1 MQNTWVWSLGQEALL
16 EKELATHSSILAWET
31 HGQRKLVGYTP
42 WNLKVGHDLVTQQQ
56 QQHTLWCR
64 KLNLGVSQGAQ
75 WVKEP
80 ACNAGDMG
88 LISKSGRSPRG
99 WQGNPLQYSFL
110 ENPMDRGT
118 WLATVH
124 RSQSDMTE
132 VFEHVCTRTCS
143 LLHRCTI
150 KNLESRFE
158 QIWSCSWSLVLRCY
172 AGRGFYRDNQVIVRL
187 SSGSVLPFIPHQSF
201 FFFF

>member
-1 MQNTWVWSLGQEALL
+1 M
-16 EKELATHSSILAWET
+16 
-31 HGQRKLVGYTP
+31 GYTP

-88 LISKSGRSPRG
+88 LIPVLGRSPRG

-110 ENPMDRGT
+110 ENPDGQ
-118 WLATVH
+118 
-124 RSQSDMTE
+124 RSLGDYSP
-132 VFEHVCTRTCS
+132 C
-143 LLHRCTI
+143 
-150 KNLESRFE
+150 
-158 QIWSCSWSLVLRCY
+158 
-172 AGRGFYRDNQVIVRL
+172 GRRVGHEWVTKHTHTHTHAHTH
-187 SSGSVLPFIPHQSF
+187 SVLIHR
-201 FFFF
+201 